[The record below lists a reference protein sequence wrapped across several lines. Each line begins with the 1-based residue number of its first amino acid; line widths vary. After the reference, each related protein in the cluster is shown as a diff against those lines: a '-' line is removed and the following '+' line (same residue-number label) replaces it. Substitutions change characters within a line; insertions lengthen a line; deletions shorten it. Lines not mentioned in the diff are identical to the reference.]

1 MSKLKEKPSERLSN
15 SRLSHPIIE
24 SPITFGNYMTRDRCA
39 PFWSA
44 RGLGYDSSEWTS
56 ANNTITGVEHGY
68 PGTDGGAPL
77 SAVGASRYGNWSV
90 TLRLAPYIAAGFILS
105 AGLLLVAAASHDSRA
120 APEPV
125 HSDQAG
131 VATVFSIE
139 TGDTSQSELA
149 SATPSLM
156 ANGERWPDT
165 VETFKRLLAEQK
177 AAQEPTIRQAENERI
192 LGQMEAWL
200 KAKSR

>member
-15 SRLSHPIIE
+15 SQLSHPIIE
-24 SPITFGNYMTRDRCA
+24 SPITLVNYMTRGTCA
-39 PFWSA
+39 PFWSVD
-44 RGLGYDSSEWTS
+44 GPSYDSSDGTP
-56 ANNTITGVEHGY
+56 ANNTVTGVY
-68 PGTDGGAPL
+68 PATDGGAPL
-77 SAVGASRYGNWSV
+77 SAPSRHTSWCV

-105 AGLLLVAAASHDSRA
+105 AAMAEGLLLVAAASHDSRA

-125 HSDQAG
+125 HSDQAA

-177 AAQEPTIRQAENERI
+177 AAQVPEIRQAENERI